1 MEAAPHDQT
10 FQDGIGGR
18 CVFQAIHGRPESGK
32 TQFVVWKLEPVPH
45 IFLDIVCL
53 LKAVLFDS

>member
-1 MEAAPHDQT
+1 MKAAPRDQT

-32 TQFVVWKLEPVPH
+32 TQFVVWKLEPAPH
-45 IFLDIVCL
+45 IFLDIACFVKGGL
-53 LKAVLFDS
+53 V